1 MGESPKEPMER
12 ESGQEIRQELG
23 EMLESADG
31 SWSLYVQSFDQEE
44 AAFEYGRDKVFYAA
58 SINKLPI
65 ALYTL
70 SQVEEGEINLNDELE
85 VTEEVK
91 CPGTGI
97 LRLLREGLHVTVED
111 ALTLMMAVSD
121 NTAAKLMVRKAGPEN
136 INEYLEASGF
146 GNTWLEVLPEGN
158 FSYGYTTAKESAQLL
173 RGIHNAEY
181 VSPEASQKL
190 LAVLGRNHFSY
201 GVRRYLP
208 KDLKIANKEGSLED
222 NRHEVA
228 AVMTER
234 PYTAGVFADDLAD
247 RSYHVDN
254 AGVLQRARIAEK
266 VHALM
271 QENGENR

>member
-1 MGESPKEPMER
+1 MGEAPKEPMER
-12 ESGQEIRQELG
+12 QSSQEIKQELN

-31 SWSLYVQSFDQEE
+31 SWSVHVQPFDQEN

-65 ALYTL
+65 GLYAL
-70 SQVEEGEINLNDELE
+70 SQVEEGDISLDDELE

-91 CPGTGI
+91 HPGTGI
-97 LRLLREGLHVTVED
+97 LRLLHEGLNVTVED

-136 INEYLEASGF
+136 INQYLEASGLAD
-146 GNTWLEVLPEGN
+146 TRLEVLPEGK

-190 LAVLGRNHFSY
+190 LAMMGRNHFSY

-208 KDLKIANKEGSLED
+208 KNLEIANKEGSLED

-228 AVMTER
+228 VVNAER
-234 PYTAGVFADDLAD
+234 PYAVCVFADELAD
-247 RSYHVDN
+247 QSYHVDN
-254 AGVLQRARIAEK
+254 GGVLQRARIAEK

-271 QENGENR
+271 LTGEESR

>member
-1 MGESPKEPMER
+1 MGEFPKEPTES
-12 ESGQEIRQELG
+12 ESGQEIRQELN

-31 SWSLYVQSFDQEE
+31 SWSVYVRSFDQEE

-65 ALYTL
+65 ALYAL
-70 SQVEEGEINLNDELE
+70 SQVEEGKIGLSDKLE

-91 CPGTGI
+91 RPGTGI
-97 LRLLREGLHVTVED
+97 LRLLHEGLDVTVED

-136 INEYLEASGF
+136 INQYLEASGLAD
-146 GNTWLEVLPEGN
+146 TRLEVLPEGK

-181 VSPEASQKL
+181 VSPEASRKL
-190 LAVLGRNHFSY
+190 LGMMGRNHFSH

-222 NRHEVA
+222 NRHEIA
-228 AVMTER
+228 AVMAER
-234 PYTAGVFADDLAD
+234 PYAICVFADELAD
-247 RSYHVDN
+247 QSYHVDN

-271 QENGENR
+271 QENGENT